1 MMIPSPET
9 IAFLMA
15 AALMAGCID
24 AMAGGGGLIALPALL
39 AAGIPPVPAVATN
52 KLQSALGTFG
62 ACIAYARA
70 GHMDLRAYKWPVI
83 AAFMGSI
90 GGAWLLQR
98 VDPSILAGL
107 MPALLVALAGY
118 FTFSPKVSE
127 MDRHQR
133 IGIVALSL
141 PIGIVGF
148 YDGFFGPGAGAFY
161 TSIFIALGGL
171 GLVRATAQTKAANF
185 ASNMAGLLT
194 LIAGG
199 HVIWIVGLAMAVG
212 SITGGQIGSR
222 LAMRFGSRLIRPL
235 LIIMS
240 LALTARM
247 LLDPKNPIHA
257 LLFG

>member
-1 MMIPSPET
+1 MLPTPEI

-15 AALMAGCID
+15 AALLAGCID

-52 KLQSALGTFG
+52 KLQSSLGTLG

-70 GHMDLRAYKWPVI
+70 GHMDLRAYRWPII
-83 AAFMGSI
+83 AAFVGSI
-90 GGAWLLQR
+90 GGAWLIQR

-107 MPALLVALAGY
+107 MPALLIALAAY
-118 FTFSPKVSE
+118 FTFSPRMSE

-133 IGIVALSL
+133 VGLVALSL
-141 PIGIVGF
+141 LIAVVGF

-161 TSIFIALGGL
+161 TTIFIALGGL
-171 GLVRATAQTKAANF
+171 GLVRATAQTKAANL
-185 ASNMAGLLT
+185 ASNLAGLIVM
-194 LIAGG
+194 IAGG
-199 HVIWIVGLAMAVG
+199 HVIWILGLVMAVG

-235 LIIMS
+235 LIILS
-240 LALTARM
+240 LALTAKM
-247 LLDPKNPIHA
+247 LIDPQNPIHA
-257 LLFG
+257 LLFA

>member
-1 MMIPSPET
+1 MLPTPEI

-15 AALMAGCID
+15 AALLAGCID

-52 KLQSALGTFG
+52 KLQSSLGTLG

-70 GHMDLRAYKWPVI
+70 GHMDLRAYRWPII
-83 AAFMGSI
+83 AAFVGSI
-90 GGAWLLQR
+90 GGAWLIQR

-107 MPALLVALAGY
+107 MPALLIALAAY
-118 FTFSPKVSE
+118 FTFSPRMSE

-133 IGIVALSL
+133 VGLVALSL
-141 PIGIVGF
+141 LIAVVGF

-161 TSIFIALGGL
+161 TTIFIALGGL
-171 GLVRATAQTKAANF
+171 GLVRATAQTKAANL
-185 ASNMAGLLT
+185 ASNLAGLIVM
-194 LIAGG
+194 IAGG
-199 HVIWIVGLAMAVG
+199 HVIWILGLVMAVG

-235 LIIMS
+235 LIILS
-240 LALTARM
+240 LALTAKM
-247 LLDPKNPIHA
+247 LIDPKNPIHA
-257 LLFG
+257 LLFA

>member
-1 MMIPSPET
+1 MIPSPET

-15 AALMAGCID
+15 AALMAGCVD

-52 KLQSALGTFG
+52 KLQSSLGTFG

-70 GHMDLRAYKWPVI
+70 GHMNLKAYRWPLI
-83 AAFMGSI
+83 AAFVGSA

-107 MPALLVALAGY
+107 MPALLIALAAY
-118 FTFSPKVSE
+118 FTFSPKMSE

-133 IGIVALSL
+133 AGMAVLSLLIGI
-141 PIGIVGF
+141 IGF

-161 TSIFIALGGL
+161 ATIFIALGGL
-171 GLVRATAQTKAANF
+171 GLVRATAQTKAANL
-185 ASNMAGLLT
+185 ASNLAGLLT
-194 LIAGG
+194 MIAGG
-199 HVIWIVGLAMAVG
+199 HVIWIVGFAMAVG
-212 SITGGQIGSR
+212 SIAGGQIGSR

-235 LIIMS
+235 LIVMS
-240 LALTARM
+240 LALTAKM
-247 LLDPKNPIHA
+247 LLDPKNPIHT